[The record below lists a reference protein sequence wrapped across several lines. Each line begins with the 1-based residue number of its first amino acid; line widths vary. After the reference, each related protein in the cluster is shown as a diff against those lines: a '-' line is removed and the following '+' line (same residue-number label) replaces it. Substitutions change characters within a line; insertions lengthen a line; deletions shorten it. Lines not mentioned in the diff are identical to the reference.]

1 MINGRSRR
9 GRVKYRME
17 VDSMDTEEIR
27 RGIYW
32 RGIRGMIETNMIYLD
47 KESIEYQNALRRVRW
62 INENRL

>member
-1 MINGRSRR
+1 
-9 GRVKYRME
+9 
-17 VDSMDTEEIR
+17 MDTEEIR

-47 KESIEYQNALRRVRW
+47 KESIEYKNALRRVRW